1 MLRFPASAHGRSGL
15 RPQSLR
21 ALRSLSVLLALPA
34 ALTGCEAA
42 LDLAGVEQQSQQA
55 SQRTDFYQAMA
66 GNPRVTLLAGNDGV
80 LLASADQGSNWQ
92 RRQIASG
99 ASIIDLDAC
108 GDGSFI
114 ALGFD
119 NRLWHSRDDGLSWQS
134 LELPT
139 QEQMMTSTCA
149 PDGSWWVAGSY
160 STLLSS
166 SDQGDNWEENSL
178 DEDATLTTLQF
189 LDAQQ
194 AVLTGEFGLVF
205 ISGDGGTSWQ
215 QAGSLPDEFYP
226 HASHFASLEE
236 GWVGGL
242 NGFIYHTSDGGES
255 WQRQVTP
262 SAAPIFNF
270 SANRDGLFAIGD
282 HSSVLR
288 LAGERW
294 ETLPTP
300 NAPVYL
306 RAASS
311 SNDHRLTVAGGR
323 GLLLNL
329 DTRPAL
335 AVQAQ

>member
-21 ALRSLSVLLALPA
+21 ALRNLSVLLALPV

-42 LDLAGVEQQSQQA
+42 LDLAGVEQQGQQA

-66 GNPRVTLLAGNDGV
+66 VNPRVTLLAGNDGV
-80 LLASADQGSNWQ
+80 LLASADRGSNWQ

-119 NRLWHSRDDGLSWQS
+119 NRVWHSTDDGLSWQVV
-134 LELPT
+134 ELPS
-139 QEQMMTSTCA
+139 QEQMMTAACA
-149 PDGSWWVAGSY
+149 PDGRWWVAGSY

-166 SDQGDNWEENSL
+166 SDRGASWDENSL
-178 DEDATLTTLQF
+178 GEDATLTTLQF

-194 AVLTGEFGLVF
+194 AVLSGEFGLVF
-205 ISGDGGTSWQ
+205 TSHDGGQSWQ
-215 QAGSLPDEFYP
+215 AAGTLPDEFYP
-226 HASHFASLEE
+226 HASHFTSLEE

-242 NGFIYHTSDGGES
+242 NGFIYHTVDGGQT
-255 WQRQVTP
+255 WQRQETP
-262 SAAPIFNF
+262 SSAPIFNF

-294 ETLPTP
+294 EALSTP

-335 AVQAQ
+335 AAQAQ